1 MPEQA
6 WKHVSGL
13 QMQDA
18 VGVIVERGVFGPLT
32 MRGVSEEE
40 IREQQEKVQ

>member
-18 VGVIVERGVFGPLT
+18 VGVIVERGVFGHW
-32 MRGVSEEE
+32 GECNNYGGWKSGFSS
-40 IREQQEKVQ
+40 

>member
-1 MPEQA
+1 MFAVEDNEG
-6 WKHVSGL
+6 KHFHFKGTVYRNQKVS
-13 QMQDA
+13 
-18 VGVIVERGVFGPLT
+18 LT